1 MRHVKVM
8 AVVLVFVICAGITGC
23 FSAKR
28 KAIEAFVKPFQRDV
42 TCANYILYP
51 PDEVEIHC
59 ARVPEI
65 DLQRQQIRPDGRIS
79 FEALGE
85 IEVAGKTTAQVADI
99 LREKATKLYK
109 PTGDNPIDVRVVA
122 YESKVYY
129 VVGEVSFPGIKPYTG
144 RDTLLTAVAAANVEI
159 TGWEEHIQVI
169 RPSADKEVK
178 PQVFEI
184 NLQRMIVHGD
194 TSKNVLLQEGDI
206 VYIPPTPLAAV
217 GNVIAEFVRPIGLAL
232 SPVLT
237 ATRISSTGG
246 TGF

>member
-1 MRHVKVM
+1 MRYVKVM
-8 AVVLVFVICAGITGC
+8 AVVLVFVVCGCMTGC

-42 TCANYILYP
+42 TCADYVLYP

-65 DLQRQQIRPDGRIS
+65 NLQRQQIRPDGRIS
-79 FEALGE
+79 FESLGE

-99 LREKATKLYK
+99 LREKAAKLYSL
-109 PTGDNPIDVRVVA
+109 TGDKPIDVRVVA
-122 YESKVYY
+122 YASKVYY
-129 VVGEVSFPGIKPYTG
+129 VVGEVSLPGTKPYTG

-178 PQVFEI
+178 PQVFEV
-184 NLQRMIVHGD
+184 NLLRMIVHGD

-206 VYIPPTPLAAV
+206 VYIPPTPLAAA
-217 GNVIAEFVRPIGLAL
+217 GNLIAEFVRPIGLAL

-237 ATRISSTGG
+237 ATRISSSGG
-246 TGF
+246 GY